1 MRLLLVVLIANAI
14 GYVFPQEI
22 MIQPVLQRRETK
34 LTLKEDTGI
43 TVHPGDSLYLEVTS
57 SIPSQVAF
65 FGTTAPVNIA
75 IRDGDNTVVREH
87 YTGVVAF
94 NNANIV
100 RTYAQYFKHGRKLI
114 LNFEDQQ
121 GLKDIV
127 LPIY

>member
-1 MRLLLVVLIANAI
+1 MRLLLILVIANAI

-22 MIQPVLQRRETK
+22 MIQPVLQHSDRK
-34 LTLKEDTGI
+34 LILKEETGI
-43 TVHPGDSLYLEVTS
+43 TVHPGDSLYLEVAS
-57 SIPSQVAF
+57 AIPSQIAF
-65 FGTTAPVNIA
+65 FRTTAPVNVA
-75 IRDGDNTVVREH
+75 IREGDNIIVHER

-100 RTYAQYFKHGRKLI
+100 RTYAQYFKQGRKLI

-127 LPIY
+127 LPIN